1 MKAYDYV
8 IIGAGSAGCVLANRL
23 SADPNI
29 EVLLIEA
36 GPRDKSMMIHMPAGI
51 PALIGKPNPHN
62 WYYNTEGQQHLNGRS
77 LYWPR
82 GRGWGGSSSINGMI
96 YIRGHARDYDHW
108 RQMGCEGWSF
118 ADVLPYFKRAE
129 CNENGGDDFHGGEGP
144 LHVSNGRSDNPLFRA
159 FMQAGVEAGFKQT
172 DDFNGYQQE
181 GMGPYQL
188 TIHEGARWSAA
199 KGYLT
204 PILGRKNLTIESN
217 AHVSRILFDGTKVTG
232 VEFIQNKQPVR
243 VTVTREVVLSGGAVN
258 SPQTLLLSGI
268 GDAALLKR
276 FDIPVVADL
285 KGVGKNLQDHLDASI
300 QYESSQPI
308 TLYSQSNPLAAMKTG
323 LNYMLFKKGL
333 ATGQGLES
341 GAFLKSRP
349 DLENPD
355 LQFHFIAALMTDH
368 ARKKA
373 DRHGFMAHVC
383 QLRPE
388 SRGYIS
394 IKSNDPLA
402 APIIQPNYLEAEEDR
417 RAMREGVKI
426 ARDLFAQEAFD
437 PYRGPELW
445 PGAHVRTD
453 DQIDAWIRKT
463 AETIYHPVGSAKMGK
478 DSESVVDA
486 TLKVYG
492 IEGLRVVDASV
503 MPTLVSGNTN
513 APTIMIAEKA
523 ADMILG
529 RPPLRAGERE
539 SRRRPRRRGGMSAMP
554 RALPSAVLRRLLLS
568 QASVAFNGVD
578 AGMGYRV
585 HVAITERLCRTNPA
599 APTAVRPLDRCI
611 RYHKRCVAGQC
622 LNYWKHCD
630 SDAVWS
636 GRCELPRRAPPTT
649 STAAR
654 SRCP

>member
-1 MKAYDYV
+1 MFGYAPALGKNAKGHDMKAYDYV

-23 SADPNI
+23 SADPNV

-36 GPRDKSMMIHMPAGI
+36 GGRDKSMMIHMPAGI
-51 PALIGKPNPHN
+51 PALLGRPNPFN

-96 YIRGHARDYDHW
+96 YIRGHARDYDGW
-108 RQMGCEGWSF
+108 RQMGLEGWSF

-129 CNENGGDDFHGGEGP
+129 HNENGGDDFHGGEGP
-144 LHVSNGRSDNPLFRA
+144 LRVSNGRSANPLFRA

-172 DDFNGYQQE
+172 PDFNGYQQE

-199 KGYLT
+199 KAYLT
-204 PILGRKNLTIESN
+204 PILNRKNLTIESN
-217 AHVSRILFDGTKVTG
+217 AHVSRILFDGTRVNG
-232 VEFIQNKQPVR
+232 VEYVQNKQKVR
-243 VTVTREVVLSGGAVN
+243 ATVTRECLLSGGAVN

-268 GDAALLKR
+268 GDPEILKR
-276 FDIPVVADL
+276 FDIPAVAAL

-308 TLYSQSNPLAAMKTG
+308 TLYSQANPLNALKTG

-368 ARKKA
+368 TRKRA

-383 QLRPE
+383 QLRPQ

-394 IKSNDPLA
+394 IKSNDPLV
-402 APIIQPNYLEAEEDR
+402 APVIQPNYLEAEEDR

-426 ARDLFAQEAFD
+426 ARDIFAQAAFD

-486 TLKVYG
+486 ELKVYG

-529 RPPLRAGERE
+529 RTPLPPEYVKVAEDVTSMRAAE
-539 SRRRPRRRGGMSAMP
+539 
-554 RALPSAVLRRLLLS
+554 
-568 QASVAFNGVD
+568 
-578 AGMGYRV
+578 
-585 HVAITERLCRTNPA
+585 
-599 APTAVRPLDRCI
+599 
-611 RYHKRCVAGQC
+611 
-622 LNYWKHCD
+622 
-630 SDAVWS
+630 
-636 GRCELPRRAPPTT
+636 
-649 STAAR
+649 
-654 SRCP
+654 

>member
-23 SADPNI
+23 SADPNV

-36 GPRDKSMMIHMPAGI
+36 GGRDKSMMIHMPAGI
-51 PALIGKPNPHN
+51 PALIGKPNPYN
-62 WYYNTEGQQHLNGRS
+62 WYYQTEGQTHLNGRS

-96 YIRGHARDYDHW
+96 YIRGHARDYDGW
-108 RQMGCEGWSF
+108 RQLGLEGWSF

-129 CNENGGDDFHGGEGP
+129 HNENGGDDFHGGEGP
-144 LHVSNGRSDNPLFRA
+144 LRVSNGRSTNPLFRA
-159 FMQAGVEAGFKQT
+159 FVQAGVEAGFRQT
-172 DDFNGYQQE
+172 PDFNGYQQE
-181 GMGPYQL
+181 GFGPYQL
-188 TIHEGARWSAA
+188 TIHQGQRWSAA

-204 PILGRKNLTIESN
+204 PILERKNLTIESN
-217 AHVSRILFDGTKVTG
+217 AHVSRILFDGNRVNG

-243 VTVTREVVLSGGAVN
+243 VMVTREVLLSGGAVN

-276 FDIPVVADL
+276 FDIPVVSDL

-308 TLYSQSNPLAAMKTG
+308 TLHSQSNPLSALKTG
-323 LNYMLFKKGL
+323 LSYVLFKKGI

-368 ARKKA
+368 TRKKS

-383 QLRPE
+383 QLRPQ
-388 SRGYIS
+388 SRGFIS
-394 IKSNDPLA
+394 IKSNDPLV
-402 APIIQPNYLEAEEDR
+402 APVIQPNYLEAEEDR
-417 RAMREGVKI
+417 RAMREGTKI
-426 ARDLFAQEAFD
+426 AREIFAQASFD
-437 PYRGPELW
+437 PYRGPELM
-445 PGAHVRTD
+445 PGAHVRSD
-453 DQIDAWIRKT
+453 EQIDAWVRRT

-486 TLKVYG
+486 QLRVYG
-492 IEGLRVVDASV
+492 VEGLRVVDASI

-513 APTIMIAEKA
+513 APTIMIAEKV
-523 ADMILG
+523 ADMIL
-529 RPPLRAGERE
+529 
-539 SRRRPRRRGGMSAMP
+539 
-554 RALPSAVLRRLLLS
+554 
-568 QASVAFNGVD
+568 D
-578 AGMGYRV
+578 
-585 HVAITERLCRTNPA
+585 
-599 APTAVRPLDRCI
+599 
-611 RYHKRCVAGQC
+611 
-622 LNYWKHCD
+622 
-630 SDAVWS
+630 
-636 GRCELPRRAPPTT
+636 RAPLPAEHVKIAEDR
-649 STAAR
+649 AAAAE
-654 SRCP
+654 